1 MNEMFGEGN
10 STNEADNSGAGLP
23 QNPDQLMAGFKKMA
37 EAAALT
43 IQGESTASDEEVA
56 KYSNSIAQALKGLQE
71 GSDNLSASLSES
83 EVMNMFS
90 SFNMD
95 GVSFPKIFIC
105 IICISSC
112 PKAFVFHLVGKGSS
126 GREQRLFTIHGG
138 HDAKS
143 AIGRIAVAQY

>member
-95 GVSFPKIFIC
+95 GVSFPKKF
-105 IICISSC
+105 SF
-112 PKAFVFHLVGKGSS
+112 A
-126 GREQRLFTIHGG
+126 
-138 HDAKS
+138 
-143 AIGRIAVAQY
+143 